1 MTIAQALS
9 ARLSEIMKEKNITAY
24 RLSLLSGVNQTTIG
38 DIKKMRNASVNLRI
52 IVELCQGLDIELNE
66 FFDSPYFKN
75 ENLTD

>member
-9 ARLSEIMKEKNITAY
+9 ARLTEIMQEKHITAY

-38 DIKKMRNASVNLRI
+38 DIKKMRNVSVNLRI
-52 IVELCQGLDIELNE
+52 IVELCQGLEIELAE
-66 FFDSPYFKN
+66 FFNSPYFKN